1 MKVLKCFVIVE
12 VEVFSLLKLS
22 LYFFCNQRFTILCT
36 IYYTSVSIHLVKNLK
51 KVDVFFKLLLRLS
64 LRTFWVSS
72 KGSSLRV
79 F

>member
-22 LYFFCNQRFTILCT
+22 LYFSTTKGKLLFNCKYSFSNTP
-36 IYYTSVSIHLVKNLK
+36 K
-51 KVDVFFKLLLRLS
+51 KVDVLLKLLLRLS
-64 LRTFWVSS
+64 LRTFLVSS